1 MTNETMKNL
10 QTDREELVESI
21 KSTEPKDIDRNSDE
35 YHLMLAVQNY
45 CLATLDLLAFS
56 DLTKEIV
63 LMCSNSLADL
73 GFLLATKYK
82 ENKCIIHGLKLIL
95 SLLDSF
101 KGLLKYLWFIGKLNV
116 I

>member
-1 MTNETMKNL
+1 MIKMTNETLKKL
-10 QTDREELVESI
+10 QTDREELVELI

-45 CLATLDLLAFS
+45 CLATIDLLAFS

-63 LMCSNSLADL
+63 LMCSNALADL

-82 ENKCIIHGLKLIL
+82 ENKCIIHSLKLIL

-101 KGLLKYLWFIGKLNV
+101 KGLLKYL
-116 I
+116 